1 MKPSQ
6 RGDFH
11 GALGN
16 KQYTCVGT
24 DVECERT
31 GDSIGSAVKNLPVPG
46 KSSMSAQGCSGAPS
60 NMFPLDLCFLGNSIL
75 QDDMFLLIYLYDVT
89 TRQETLEHWKGAF
102 VIVLSVPFLAPDTE
116 QAFRISFK

>member
-31 GDSIGSAVKNLPVPG
+31 GDSIGSAVKNLPVMQEPQQMRVQSLG
-46 KSSMSAQGCSGAPS
+46 REDPLEEGTATHSRILAWGI
-60 NMFPLDLCFLGNSIL
+60 PLDRGGWWAIVHSI
-75 QDDMFLLIYLYDVT
+75 I
-89 TRQETLEHWKGAF
+89 
-102 VIVLSVPFLAPDTE
+102 
-116 QAFRISFK
+116 

>member
-11 GALGN
+11 GALGK

-31 GDSIGSAVKNLPVPG
+31 GDSVGSAVKNLPVMQEPQQMRIQ
-46 KSSMSAQGCSGAPS
+46 S
-60 NMFPLDLCFLGNSIL
+60 LGWEDPPEEGTATHSSIL
-75 QDDMFLLIYLYDVT
+75 AW
-89 TRQETLEHWKGAF
+89 RSP
-102 VIVLSVPFLAPDTE
+102 LSEEPRL
-116 QAFRISFK
+116 

>member
-31 GDSIGSAVKNLPVPG
+31 GDSIGSAVKNLPVMQEPQQMRVQSLGREDPLEEGMAPTPVFLPG
-46 KSSMSAQGCSGAPS
+46 ESHEQSSLVGSSP
-60 NMFPLDLCFLGNSIL
+60 
-75 QDDMFLLIYLYDVT
+75 
-89 TRQETLEHWKGAF
+89 KGLHR
-102 VIVLSVPFLAPDTE
+102 VGHN
-116 QAFRISFK
+116 